1 MTYNQAL
8 REIGSG
14 RAEKQA
20 IIGFVCYFRGCV
32 GEAVCALNVSELGSV
47 LCRVWPVHS
56 VVCTWGSVILGE
68 YFFLFS

>member
-32 GEAVCALNVSELGSV
+32 GEAVCALNVSELWKCVVQSLARTQCGLYLGLS
-47 LCRVWPVHS
+47 HS
-56 VVCTWGSVILGE
+56 W
-68 YFFLFS
+68 